1 MGTPAGLLSDL
12 STILL
17 LLRDR
22 PDAKEELK
30 LAFQRL
36 VSTLGNRDHVL
47 QVSESGL
54 VWDRVEVPAGRG
66 ELAALHEHLK
76 AHGIGEIRLP
86 AGVMT
91 SALLSL
97 FRVIAAPAGT
107 YGSFDHLVARLDATG
122 VGMVPVLPL
131 ASHSGSGPAAREAV
145 VRPLTRSPGVARS
158 RPEQPHPPA
167 EEDDGRLQ
175 ALGPDALTEAKVGLM
190 HFATLQA
197 QSVSPIDELVHRLE
211 QEKDEA
217 AALNLLNQLMTAGE
231 MAARRSDWVELL
243 KAAHALVRLET
254 QGGPAVEHRG
264 YGIALRR
271 MLPRSVLERIARLVT
286 QGTHKA
292 EAVAVLRRMGADGT
306 EVLLKFLAESDD
318 LAERRAYYSA
328 LKEMTEG
335 TTLLVHMLSH
345 DQWFVVRNVADLC
358 GDLRLE
364 QAVPALGKLIQ
375 HSDERVRRA
384 AASALARIGGAGA
397 AEALRRAFKDPAPA
411 VRLQA
416 AQDLDGRRA
425 KGLAMSLAVAAVEE
439 SRPDVQRE
447 MFLALGRIGS
457 VEAIQ
462 ALSKAAEPSRG
473 LFKRKPREI
482 RLAAVAGLHAAGPS
496 AANALKT
503 LLEDEDREVRSAVQQ
518 ALQTLWE

>member
-1 MGTPAGLLSDL
+1 MSTPAGLLSDL
-12 STILL
+12 STVLL

-30 LAFQRL
+30 LAFQRV
-36 VSTLGNRDHVL
+36 VSALGNRDHVL
-47 QVSESGL
+47 RVAESGIA
-54 VWDRVEVPAGRG
+54 WDRIEVPVGRG

-86 AGVMT
+86 AGLMT

-97 FRVIAAPAGT
+97 LRIIAAPAGT

-131 ASHSGSGPAAREAV
+131 ESQAGAGPAPREAAA
-145 VRPLTRSPGVARS
+145 RPGASLPDAARP
-158 RPEQPHPPA
+158 RPERPPPPA

-190 HFATLQA
+190 HFATLQTQA
-197 QSVSPIDELVHRLE
+197 VSPMDQLVHRLE
-211 QEKDEA
+211 QEADEA
-217 AALNLLNQLMTAGE
+217 TALDLLNQLVTAGE

-243 KAAHALVRLET
+243 KAVHALVRLEA
-254 QGGPAVEHRG
+254 QGGPAAERRG

-271 MLPRSVLERIARLVT
+271 MLPRSVLERFARLVT
-286 QGTHKA
+286 QGSHKA

-306 EVLLKFLAESDD
+306 EVLLKYLAESDD
-318 LAERRAYYSA
+318 LGERRAYYSA

-345 DQWFVVRNVADLC
+345 DQWFVVRNAADLC
-358 GDLRLE
+358 GDLGLE

-375 HSDERVRRA
+375 HHDERVRRA

-462 ALSKAAEPSRG
+462 ALLKAAEPSRG

-503 LLEDEDREVRSAVQQ
+503 LLEDEDREVRGAVQQ

>member
-1 MGTPAGLLSDL
+1 MSTPAGLLSDL
-12 STILL
+12 STVLL

-30 LAFQRL
+30 LAFGR
-36 VSTLGNRDHVL
+36 VVAALGNRDHVL
-47 QVSESGL
+47 RVGEAGL
-54 VWDRVEVPAGRG
+54 VWDRVEVPVGRG
-66 ELAALHEHLK
+66 ELAALQEHLK

-86 AGVMT
+86 AGLMT

-97 FRVIAAPAGT
+97 LRIIAAPAGT
-107 YGSFDHLVARLDATG
+107 YGSFDHLAARLDAAG

-131 ASHSGSGPAAREAV
+131 ESRAGVGPGLAGAAAKSVTPPPAASPPRTE
-145 VRPLTRSPGVARS
+145 RPPSA
-158 RPEQPHPPA
+158 A

-190 HFATLQA
+190 HFATLQTH
-197 QSVSPIDELVHRLE
+197 SVSPMDELVHRLE

-217 AALNLLNQLMTAGE
+217 SALNLLNQLMTAGE
-231 MAARRSDWVELL
+231 VAARRSDWVELL
-243 KAAHALVRLET
+243 KAAHALVRLEA
-254 QGGPAVEHRG
+254 QGGPAAEHRG

-271 MLPRSVLERIARLVT
+271 MLPRSALERIARLVT
-286 QGTHKA
+286 QGSHKA

-306 EVLLKFLAESDD
+306 EVLLKFLAESED
-318 LAERRAYYSA
+318 LGERRACYSA

-364 QAVPALGKLIQ
+364 QAVPALARLVQ
-375 HSDERVRRA
+375 HDDERVRRA

-411 VRLQA
+411 VRLQV

-482 RLAAVAGLHAAGPS
+482 RLAAIAGLHAAGPS
-496 AANALKT
+496 GVNALKS
-503 LLEDEDREVRSAVQQ
+503 LLDDEDREVRGAVEK